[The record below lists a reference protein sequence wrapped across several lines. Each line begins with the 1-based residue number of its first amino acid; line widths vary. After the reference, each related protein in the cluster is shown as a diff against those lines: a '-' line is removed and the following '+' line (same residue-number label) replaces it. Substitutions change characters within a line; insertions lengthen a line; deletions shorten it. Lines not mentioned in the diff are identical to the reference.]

1 MRSVG
6 LTSDTV
12 AAIVLGI
19 LQLGIG
25 LVSLWQQ
32 RQFRQA
38 YRAYTPRLGNEHVLT
53 WARGEKRRKKIY
65 DLKVQLST
73 SKVCRDTSKLT
84 TVQMLTSRSDYLLA
98 KTASDG
104 SIYLV

>member
-1 MRSVG
+1 MSSVG

-12 AAIVLGI
+12 AAIVIGI

-32 RQFRQA
+32 RQLRQA
-38 YRAYTPRLGNEHVLT
+38 YRAYMQRLGNEDMLI
-53 WARGEKRRKKIY
+53 WARGEKRRKTIY
-65 DLKVQLST
+65 NLRVQLST

-84 TVQMLTSRSDYLLA
+84 TVPMLTCRSDYLLA

>member
-1 MRSVG
+1 MSSVG
-6 LTSDTV
+6 LASDTV

-32 RQFRQA
+32 RQLRQA
-38 YRAYTPRLGNEHVLT
+38 YRAYVQRLGNGDTLT

-65 DLKVQLST
+65 NLRAQLST

-84 TVQMLTSRSDYLLA
+84 TVPMVTSRSGYLPT

-104 SIYLV
+104 SIFLV

>member
-1 MRSVG
+1 MSSVG

-12 AAIVLGI
+12 AAIVIGI

-32 RQFRQA
+32 RQLRQA
-38 YRAYTPRLGNEHVLT
+38 YRAYMQRLGNEDMLI

-65 DLKVQLST
+65 NLRVQLST
-73 SKVCRDTSKLT
+73 SKVCRDTSKWT
-84 TVQMLTSRSDYLLA
+84 TVPMLTGRSDYLLA